1 MNTNVIRRL
10 VQVFLILFIQGV
22 ILFAAAGTL
31 FWKWAWI
38 LLLLSVVIL
47 IINLLVIPL
56 ELIEERGR
64 LKKDAK
70 KWDKVLTS
78 INIIPTILLY
88 VCSGLDYRFNL
99 TGNVNILINITGLV
113 LSFSGAMLFTWSMIS
128 NKFFSTLVRL
138 QTDRKHIVATGGP
151 YRFVRH
157 PGYVG
162 YIIMS
167 FATPMALGTL
177 WGLIFSGI
185 TGILLIIRTALEDN
199 TLKRELAGYNEYA
212 EKVKYR
218 LIPFLW

>member
-10 VQVFLILFIQGV
+10 VQVFLTLFIQGV
-22 ILFAAAGTL
+22 ILFVAAGTL

-47 IINLLVIPL
+47 IINLLVIPV

-99 TGNVNILINITGLV
+99 TGNVDVVINITGLV

-138 QTDRKHIVATGGP
+138 QTDRKHTVAAGGP

-199 TLKRELAGYNEYA
+199 TLKRELTGYVEYA
-212 EKVKYR
+212 EKVKYQ

>member
-10 VQVFLILFIQGV
+10 VQVFLTLLIQGV

-47 IINLLVIPL
+47 IINLLVIPV

-64 LKKDAK
+64 LQKDAK

-99 TGNVNILINITGLV
+99 TGNVNILINITGLI

-138 QTDRKHIVATGGP
+138 QTERKHIVATGGP

-167 FATPMALGTL
+167 FATPIALGTL

-199 TLKRELAGYNEYA
+199 TLKRELAGYEEYA

>member
-47 IINLLVIPL
+47 IINLLVIPV

-78 INIIPTILLY
+78 INIVPTILLY

-99 TGNVNILINITGLV
+99 TGNVNILINIAGLV

-138 QTDRKHIVATGGP
+138 QTDRKHTVATGGP

-185 TGILLIIRTALEDN
+185 TSILLIIRTALEDN
-199 TLKRELAGYNEYA
+199 TLKRELAGYDEYA

>member
-31 FWKWAWI
+31 FWKWVWI
-38 LLLLSVVIL
+38 LLLLNVVIL
-47 IINLLVIPL
+47 IINLLVIPV

-64 LKKDAK
+64 SKKDAK

-99 TGNVNILINITGLV
+99 TGNVNIIINITGLV

-138 QTDRKHIVATGGP
+138 QTDRKHTVATGGP

-185 TGILLIIRTALEDN
+185 TGILLIIRTALEDT
-199 TLKRELAGYNEYA
+199 TLKRELAGYAEYA

>member
-1 MNTNVIRRL
+1 MNTNIIRRL
-10 VQVFLILFIQGV
+10 VQVFLILLIQGV

-99 TGNVNILINITGLV
+99 SGNVNILINITGLV

-128 NKFFSTLVRL
+128 NKFFSTQVRL
-138 QTDRKHIVATGGP
+138 QTDRKHTVATGGP

>member
-78 INIIPTILLY
+78 INIVPTILLY

-128 NKFFSTLVRL
+128 NKFFSTQVRL
-138 QTDRKHIVATGGP
+138 QTDRKHTVATGGP

-199 TLKRELAGYNEYA
+199 TLKRELAGYDEYA

>member
-1 MNTNVIRRL
+1 MNTNVTRRL
-10 VQVFLILFIQGV
+10 VQVFLTLFIQGV
-22 ILFAAAGTL
+22 ILFVAAGTL

-47 IINLLVIPL
+47 IINLLVIPV

-64 LKKDAK
+64 VKKDAK

-138 QTDRKHIVATGGP
+138 QTERKHIVATGGP

-167 FATPMALGTL
+167 FATPIALGTL

-199 TLKRELAGYNEYA
+199 TLKRELAGYAEYA
-212 EKVKYR
+212 EEVKYR

>member
-1 MNTNVIRRL
+1 
-10 VQVFLILFIQGV
+10 
-22 ILFAAAGTL
+22 
-31 FWKWAWI
+31 
-38 LLLLSVVIL
+38 LLSVVIL

-199 TLKRELAGYNEYA
+199 TLKRELARYDEYA

>member
-78 INIIPTILLY
+78 INIVPTILLY

-99 TGNVNILINITGLV
+99 TGNVNILINIAGLV

-128 NKFFSTLVRL
+128 NKFFSTQVRL
-138 QTDRKHIVATGGP
+138 QTDRKHTVATGGP

-199 TLKRELAGYNEYA
+199 TLKRELAGYDEYA

>member
-10 VQVFLILFIQGV
+10 VQVFLTLFIQGV

-47 IINLLVIPL
+47 IINLLVIPV

-78 INIIPTILLY
+78 INIVPTILLY

-99 TGNVNILINITGLV
+99 TGNVNILINIAGLV

-128 NKFFSTLVRL
+128 NKFFSTQVRL
-138 QTDRKHIVATGGP
+138 QTDRKHTVATGGP

-199 TLKRELAGYNEYA
+199 TLKRELAGYDEYA

>member
-1 MNTNVIRRL
+1 M
-10 VQVFLILFIQGV
+10 
-22 ILFAAAGTL
+22 
-31 FWKWAWI
+31 
-38 LLLLSVVIL
+38 LSVVIL
-47 IINLLVIPL
+47 IINLLVIPV

-78 INIIPTILLY
+78 INIVPTILLY

-99 TGNVNILINITGLV
+99 TGNVNILINIAGLV

-128 NKFFSTLVRL
+128 NKFFSTQVRL
-138 QTDRKHIVATGGP
+138 QTDRKHTVATGGP

-199 TLKRELAGYNEYA
+199 TLKRELAGYDEYA

>member
-10 VQVFLILFIQGV
+10 VQVFLTLFIQGV

-38 LLLLSVVIL
+38 LLLLSVVTL
-47 IINLLVIPL
+47 IINLLVIPV

-78 INIIPTILLY
+78 INIVPTILLY

-99 TGNVNILINITGLV
+99 TGNVNILINIAGLV

-128 NKFFSTLVRL
+128 NKFFSTQVRL
-138 QTDRKHIVATGGP
+138 QTDRKHTVATGGP

-162 YIIMS
+162 YITMS

-177 WGLIFSGI
+177 WGLIFTGI

-199 TLKRELAGYNEYA
+199 TLKRELAGYDEYA

>member
-47 IINLLVIPL
+47 IINLLVIPVG
-56 ELIEERGR
+56 LIEERGR

-78 INIIPTILLY
+78 INIVPTILLY

-138 QTDRKHIVATGGP
+138 QTDRKHTVATGGP

-199 TLKRELAGYNEYA
+199 TLKRELAGYDEYA

>member
-1 MNTNVIRRL
+1 MNTNVTRRL
-10 VQVFLILFIQGV
+10 VQVFLTLFIQGV
-22 ILFAAAGTL
+22 ILFVAAGTL

-199 TLKRELAGYNEYA
+199 TLKRELARYDEYA

>member
-78 INIIPTILLY
+78 INIVPTILLY

-138 QTDRKHIVATGGP
+138 QTDRKHTVATGGP

-199 TLKRELAGYNEYA
+199 TLKRELAGYDEYA

>member
-199 TLKRELAGYNEYA
+199 TLKRELAGYDEYA

>member
-10 VQVFLILFIQGV
+10 VQVFLTLFIQGV

-47 IINLLVIPL
+47 IINLLVIPV

-64 LKKDAK
+64 SKKDAK

-99 TGNVNILINITGLV
+99 TGNVNIVINITGLV

-138 QTDRKHIVATGGP
+138 QTDRKHTVATGGP

-177 WGLIFSGI
+177 KPL
-185 TGILLIIRTALEDN
+185 R
-199 TLKRELAGYNEYA
+199 K
-212 EKVKYR
+212 
-218 LIPFLW
+218 

>member
-10 VQVFLILFIQGV
+10 VQVFLTLLIQGV

-47 IINLLVIPL
+47 IINLLVIPV

-64 LKKDAK
+64 LQKDAK

-78 INIIPTILLY
+78 INIIPTVLLY

-99 TGNVNILINITGLV
+99 TGNVNILINITGLI

-138 QTDRKHIVATGGP
+138 QTERKHIVATGGP

-167 FATPMALGTL
+167 FATPIALGTL

-199 TLKRELAGYNEYA
+199 ILKRELAGYAEYA

>member
-10 VQVFLILFIQGV
+10 VQVFLTLFIQGV

-47 IINLLVIPL
+47 IINLLVIPV

-99 TGNVNILINITGLV
+99 TGNVNIVINITGLV

-138 QTDRKHIVATGGP
+138 QTDRKHTVATGGP

-199 TLKRELAGYNEYA
+199 TLKRELAGYAEYA

>member
-47 IINLLVIPL
+47 IINLLVIPV

-78 INIIPTILLY
+78 INIVPTILLY

-99 TGNVNILINITGLV
+99 TGNVNILINIAGLV

-128 NKFFSTLVRL
+128 NKFFSTQVRL
-138 QTDRKHIVATGGP
+138 QTDRKHTVATGGP

-199 TLKRELAGYNEYA
+199 TLKRELAGYDEYA

>member
-78 INIIPTILLY
+78 INIVPTILLY

-199 TLKRELAGYNEYA
+199 TLKRELAGYDEYA